1 MKIRIFVNKD
11 REEFY
16 RFLGIKIYLFKLE
29 HRSNE
34 KVVQINDL
42 RDKQSKTIIS
52 SLEQVKRDSYMV
64 KEISINLSDMNDNR
78 AQISVMFVSLIRKLV
93 YELFV

>member
-1 MKIRIFVNKD
+1 
-11 REEFY
+11 
-16 RFLGIKIYLFKLE
+16 
-29 HRSNE
+29 
-34 KVVQINDL
+34 
-42 RDKQSKTIIS
+42 
-52 SLEQVKRDSYMV
+52 MV

>member
-34 KVVQINDL
+34 KVV
-42 RDKQSKTIIS
+42 
-52 SLEQVKRDSYMV
+52 
-64 KEISINLSDMNDNR
+64 
-78 AQISVMFVSLIRKLV
+78 
-93 YELFV
+93 